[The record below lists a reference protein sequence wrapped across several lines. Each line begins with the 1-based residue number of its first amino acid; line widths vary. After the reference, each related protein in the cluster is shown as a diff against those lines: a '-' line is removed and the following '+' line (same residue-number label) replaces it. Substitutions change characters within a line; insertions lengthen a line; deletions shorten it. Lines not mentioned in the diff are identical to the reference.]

1 MGRGARRRPQ
11 YLAAKL
17 REIRHGLG
25 LSQAAIVKHLGLT
38 DYIRPA
44 EISDFEN
51 GVREPDLLTLMA
63 YAKRAG
69 ISIDYLVDDDAELP
83 GELPG
88 VGQAR
93 GLSGKPQKLAAQKQA
108 KASVNTTITL
118 RLLIKSDEGSSQ
130 EESRARRTIE
140 RVHLKQYGMKKLKE
154 DEYELIVPY
163 QNDERLAERIYT
175 LFGAIIVEVNRR
187 KCSAK
192 VTIREKGT
200 GRYW

>member
-1 MGRGARRRPQ
+1 
-11 YLAAKL
+11 LATKL
-17 REIRHGLG
+17 REVRHGLG
-25 LSQAAIVKHLGLT
+25 LSQAAIVKHLGLP
-38 DYIRPA
+38 DYINPA

-63 YAKRAG
+63 YAKGAG

-83 GELPG
+83 EELPG
-88 VGQAR
+88 AQETR
-93 GLSGKPQKLAAQKQA
+93 RLSGKLQKHAAQKQE
-108 KASVNTTITL
+108 KAPMNTTITL
-118 RLLIKSDEGSSQ
+118 RLLIKSDEGSSR

-140 RVHLKQYGMKKLKE
+140 KVHLKQYGMKKLE
-154 DEYELIVPY
+154 DDEYELIVPY
-163 QNDERLAERIYT
+163 QDDVRLAKQIYT

-187 KCSAK
+187 NCSAK